1 MKFKSVLA
9 LGWRRFLNKTLF
21 FEQVDCVRR
30 STPEQN
36 FRTYDRCTEG
46 EARLR
51 AETALRR
58 AKVEP
63 ERIELSSREDKPV
76 PSTCL
81 VVFEFSGT
89 ARQTTA

>member
-21 FEQVDCVRR
+21 FELVDCVRR

-63 ERIELSSREDKPV
+63 ERIEL
-76 PSTCL
+76 PSDTFRPTESAKFAVSCM
-81 VVFEFSGT
+81 FYNC
-89 ARQTTA
+89 